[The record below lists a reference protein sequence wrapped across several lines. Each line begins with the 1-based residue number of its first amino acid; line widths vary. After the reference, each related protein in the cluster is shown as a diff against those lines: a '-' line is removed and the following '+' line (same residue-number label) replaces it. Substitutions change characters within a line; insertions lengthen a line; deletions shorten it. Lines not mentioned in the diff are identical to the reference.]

1 MKIALI
7 RRRYSLHGGA
17 ERYVMNLSRHL
28 VQQGHEVHIFS
39 HSWPDGQGLQVHP
52 LPLITGWGVWKL
64 LSFNLAVERLFRKNT
79 FDVVQS
85 FEKTTCQDVY
95 RAGEGCHREWLR
107 QRQKYDPCHKT
118 IGVKLNPF
126 HWVTLVMERRLFEKS
141 GTQFFIANSQRGR
154 DEILS
159 HYQVAP
165 EKVRVIYNPLP
176 LNLPLPLGPAT
187 SSAESERTGVRGKEE
202 KNILFVGSGF
212 QRKGLYFLIQALP
225 LILKETEVRLL
236 IVGHGNRK
244 KAVRLAKGLGVENRL
259 TFTGPVPDATPYYRE
274 ADLFVLPSIY
284 EPFSSACL
292 EAMSF
297 GLPVVTTKMNGASED
312 IIEGGNGFIVEDPS
326 ETVSLAASISRTVNL
341 NLEEIRE
348 INLQI
353 LRQHTWDRHLEGLLG
368 LYREVLRA
376 KTGLR
381 P

>member
-39 HSWPDGQGLQVHP
+39 HSWPDGHGHHLHP
-52 LPLITGWGVWKL
+52 VPLIPGWGVWEL
-64 LSFNLAVERLFRKNT
+64 VSFNIAVKRLLRKNS

-107 QRQKYDPCHKT
+107 QRQKYEPCHKT

-126 HWVTLVMERRLFEKS
+126 HWTTLVMERRLFEKS
-141 GTQFFIANSQRGR
+141 GTRFFIANSQRGR
-154 DEILS
+154 NEILS

-165 EKVRVIYNPLP
+165 EKVLVIYNPVSFNP
-176 LNLPLPLGPAT
+176 PIP
-187 SSAESERTGVRGKEE
+187 SRERAEVEGKKE
-202 KNILFVGSGF
+202 KIILFVGSGF

-236 IVGHGNRK
+236 IVGRGNRD
-244 KAVRLAKGLGVENRL
+244 KALRLAKRLGVENRL
-259 TFTGPVPDATPYYRE
+259 TFTGPVDDATPYYRK

-297 GLPVVTTKMNGASED
+297 GLPIVTTKMNGASED
-312 IIEGGNGFIVEDPS
+312 IIEGSNGFIVADPS

-341 NLEEIRE
+341 NLEEVRE
-348 INLQI
+348 VNLQL

-368 LYREVLRA
+368 LYREVLRG
-376 KTGLR
+376 KTGLT

>member
-28 VQQGHEVHIFS
+28 IQQGHEVHIFS
-39 HSWPDGQGLQVHP
+39 HSWPVGNGIQVHP
-52 LPLITGWGVWKL
+52 VPLLPGWGVWEL
-64 LSFNLAVERLFRKNT
+64 ISFNRAVKRLLRKNN

-107 QRQKYDPCHKT
+107 QRQKYEPCHKT

-126 HWVTLVMERRLFEKS
+126 HWTTLVLERRLFEKS
-141 GTQFFIANSQRGR
+141 GTRYFIANSQRGR
-154 DEILS
+154 NEIVS
-159 HYQVAP
+159 HYRVAP

-176 LNLPLPLGPAT
+176 VALPLPLGSAT
-187 SSAESERTGVRGKEE
+187 SSAESEGAGRRGRGE
-202 KNILFVGSGF
+202 KTILFVGSGF

-225 LILKETEVRLL
+225 PILKETEVRLL

-244 KAVRLAKGLGVENRL
+244 KALRLAKGLGIEHRL
-259 TFTGPVPDATPYYRE
+259 TFTGPVPDAAPYYRK

-292 EAMSF
+292 EAMAF
-297 GLPVVTTKMNGASED
+297 GLPIVTTEMNGASED
-312 IIEGGNGFIVEDPS
+312 VIEGRNGFIVKDPS
-326 ETVSLAASISRTVNL
+326 ETASLAASISRTMHL
-341 NLEEIRE
+341 NLEEVGEENR
-348 INLQI
+348 QR
-353 LRQHTWDRHLEGLLG
+353 LRQHTWERHLEDLLG
-368 LYREVLRA
+368 VYREILGG
-376 KTGLR
+376 KTGLT